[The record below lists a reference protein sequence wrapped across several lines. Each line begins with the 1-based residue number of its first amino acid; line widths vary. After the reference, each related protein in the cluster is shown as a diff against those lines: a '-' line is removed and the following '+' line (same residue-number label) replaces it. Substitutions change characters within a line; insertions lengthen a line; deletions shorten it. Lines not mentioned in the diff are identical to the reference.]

1 MKKALTILL
10 TVASSLAVFS
20 CREAEPEFKT
30 TDKGPAQSVTY
41 DAAALMGSEVAF
53 SVNLSDEI
61 ALSTLK
67 VKLLFDETVVADTTI
82 RTKANGTYDGF
93 LRVPFYKDIPDGT
106 ATLRVTS
113 QNIQFG
119 ITEQDFD
126 VAVSRPDFEYLTLV
140 TEAGDSYTM
149 ERKARNEYAVTAAFP
164 GELNAKIVTPD
175 VDAKGRAITFG
186 FSASQG
192 ITNQAE
198 GFIPFT
204 GIGSTYEVSF
214 NTLTFVGAP
223 FVELTLNGV
232 SANMA
237 AKNRYVALV
246 NLSKGGT
253 LEADGLDFT
262 GWTIDPDFIEETA
275 PGSYKFLAADGLY
288 KVTIQL
294 DNKYFFFERMASD
307 SAYATL
313 DSHAVWM
320 IGAACFGKPAIF
332 SAGWNTDLG
341 LCLAEV
347 EDNVY
352 QITFEAGFQ
361 LATSGMNVKLF
372 HQKGWGGEFG
382 GADVTTDSDMLI
394 IGTGPESS
402 GGNGKDSGNIFLADG
417 VTLDMAGVYRFTLD
431 ANSTPALLHFTKIA
445 QNEYTPPAITVN
457 GVELGGGPTA
467 FEGIVPLTKGA
478 DVKIENVD
486 GLAEFWW
493 DPDFFDSGKFA
504 AVDGDYKITLNV
516 ADKTVAARRVNSDGS
531 APNLSEGGLYIQGW
545 GVASYHMTGQ
555 VGWPGTG
562 GYQMAQVSEGV
573 FQMTGLA
580 VAETDD
586 TPGGR
591 FRTDYISAKWF
602 FQDGWGGEASKEV
615 EISGNAA
622 ECLSQGGD
630 GNIGLASNL
639 EDGATYRLTVDF
651 TGCTIS
657 GASITDGKEKVIF
670 EKL

>member
-10 TVASSLAVFS
+10 AVASTFAVFS
-20 CREAEPEFKT
+20 CRESEPEFKT
-30 TDKGPAQSVTY
+30 TDKGPSQNVTY
-41 DAAALMGSEVAF
+41 DASALMGSEVGF

-82 RTKANGTYDGF
+82 RTKTNGTYDGF
-93 LRVPFYKDIPDGT
+93 LRIPFYKEIPNGT

-119 ITEQDFD
+119 ITEQEYP
-126 VAVSRPDFEYLTLV
+126 VEVSRPDFEYLTLV
-140 TEAGDSYTM
+140 AENGNTYRMDRVSRY
-149 ERKARNEYAVTAAFP
+149 NYAVTDAFP

-186 FSASQG
+186 FSAAAG
-192 ITNQAE
+192 ISNEAT
-198 GFIPFT
+198 GYIPFT

-223 FVELTLNGV
+223 FIELTLNGV
-232 SANMA
+232 SANMS
-237 AKNRYVALV
+237 AKNRYVAVV
-246 NLSKGGT
+246 NLTKGGT
-253 LEADGLDFT
+253 LVADGADFS
-262 GWTIDPDFIEETA
+262 GWNIDPDFLEETSA
-275 PGSYKFLAADGLY
+275 GNYKFLAASGLY

-294 DNKYFFFERMASD
+294 DNQYFLIERMATENE
-307 SAYATL
+307 YANI
-313 DSHAVWM
+313 DGHAIWM
-320 IGAACFGKPAIF
+320 IGANCYGKPLIF

-341 LCLAEV
+341 LCFAEV
-347 EDNVY
+347 EDNIY

-361 LATSGMNVKLF
+361 LSTTDINVKLF

-382 GADVTTDSDMLI
+382 GADITTDSDMLI
-394 IGTGPESS
+394 IGTGPD
-402 GGNGKDSGNIFLADG
+402 GNGKDSGNIFLADG
-417 VTLDMAGVYRFTLD
+417 VTLDMAGLYRFTVDLTG
-431 ANSTPALLHFTKIA
+431 TPVLHFAKVG
-445 QNEYTPPAITVN
+445 QNEYTPPAISFN
-457 GVELGGGPTA
+457 GVDLEGGPNVFTA
-467 FEGIVPLTKGA
+467 VVPLSQG
-478 DVKIENVD
+478 VNVNVSNLD
-486 GLAEFWW
+486 GVASYWW
-493 DPDFFDSGKFA
+493 DPDFFAGGKFA
-504 AVDGDYKITLNV
+504 AVSGDYKISVNTT
-516 ADKTVAARRVNSDGS
+516 DKTIGARRVNSDGS
-531 APNLSEGGLYIQGW
+531 APNLEQGGLYIQGW

-555 VGWPGTG
+555 VGWPGAG

-573 FQMTGLA
+573 YQMTGLA

-602 FQDGWGGEASKEV
+602 FQDGWGGEATQGC

-622 ECLSQGGD
+622 ALVTQGSD
-630 GNIGLASNL
+630 GNLGLASNL
-639 EDGATYRLTVDF
+639 ENGATYRLTIDF
-651 TGCTIS
+651 TGCTLS
-657 GASITDGKEKVIF
+657 GASIATGAEKVIF